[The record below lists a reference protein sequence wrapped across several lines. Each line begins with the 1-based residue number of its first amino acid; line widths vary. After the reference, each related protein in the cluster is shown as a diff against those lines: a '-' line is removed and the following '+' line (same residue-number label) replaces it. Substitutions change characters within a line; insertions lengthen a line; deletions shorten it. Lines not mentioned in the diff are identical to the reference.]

1 MWRKMYPLLLF
12 PLLCLLSGSYSIQG
26 PASVRGPEQG
36 SLTVQCRYHPKWETY
51 VKWWCKGAAWGPCQI
66 LVKTTRSEWKKDC
79 VSIMDN
85 RTSHIF
91 TVTMKKLRQ
100 DDADTYWCGIEK
112 TGTDLGFQVVVTID
126 PATTTVST
134 TPTTSTA
141 TSTNNMFTAEVAP
154 ENTTDVPTV
163 TSHHADGSGRSIKLN
178 ILLPIFFAVL
188 LLLLVA
194 ASILA
199 WRMVKRQ
206 KKAAGTAPEQVVQ
219 PLENDICYANLTL
232 TQTGTFPSSSRKEAF
247 TRSRPSAPEDQEEV
261 EYVTM
266 APFPNED
273 ICYATVSLD
282 TSDQEPTYSNMDG
295 LISDLPNRSH
305 EGLTEYSSIRML

>member
-1 MWRKMYPLLLF
+1 MYLLLLF
-12 PLLCLLSGSYSIQG
+12 PLLCLLSGSNIHG

-36 SLTVQCRYHPKWETY
+36 SLTVQCCYDPEWKTY
-51 VKWWCKGAAWGPCQI
+51 VKWWCRGAVWGSCKI
-66 LVKTTRSEWKKDC
+66 LVKTAGSEWQKDR
-79 VSIMDN
+79 VSIRDN
-85 RTSHIF
+85 QTSHIF
-91 TVTMKKLRQ
+91 TVTMKELRQ
-100 DDADTYWCGIEK
+100 DDADTYWCGIQR
-112 TGTDLGFQVVVTID
+112 TGTDLGVQVVVTID

-154 ENTTDVPTV
+154 ENTTDIPTV
-163 TSHHADGSGRSIKLN
+163 TSHHSDGSGHSIKLY

-247 TRSRPSAPEDQEEV
+247 TRSRPSAQKDQEEV

-295 LISDLPNRSH
+295 LISDLPNRSD
-305 EGLTEYSSIRML
+305 EGLTEYSAIRVL